1 AEHWT
6 EATDGSTGQIL
17 EIVSDDPTD
26 AGVSQVR
33 RFLVSALDLVVFFRG
48 VADWSDR
55 WATGP
60 DGAEAGEDVSLGISA
75 MRTAVR
81 GAIVDSYAAVAAWV
95 TPRLAPRLA
104 GLVPRSAGL
113 VPRSAGLV
121 PRLAGLVPR
130 LASRSAGIATPRHK
144 LGYRRVGAIVV
155 ATLVLV
161 LVAGDATT
169 SLTRV
174 APRVAPHYPVVFRA
188 PSEMGNVIEAATA
201 PVVPPLPAA
210 SAPPAPAPP
219 SLAGAAPLRSHEIF
233 GYAPYWT
240 LPESSGFEVKDL
252 TTLAYFSVDA
262 NGDGTLNQ
270 SGPGWNGYES
280 QDLADLV
287 TRAHATGDRVV
298 LTVSCFNQQALNQIT
313 SDPNAVGRLSSA
325 LIAAVTTK
333 NLDGVNFDFEAQG
346 SGDRK
351 GLTNLITQVS
361 SALHGANPHW
371 QVTIAVSAS
380 AAADS
385 AGFYNVAALAPA
397 VDGFF
402 VMAYDMNDPVTPST
416 TAPLVGGGYNDTETL
431 KQYTSVIPA
440 SKVIL
445 GVPYYGYDWPTTDGA
460 QSARSTGPPTPVSY
474 GVIAAGNT
482 PTYWDQSTQTAWTSY
497 QVGSQWHETYFD
509 NPTSLA
515 LKAELANSFHIRGLG
530 IWALGMDGNDPAML
544 AALLGQ
550 APVVKDFTPGPTSTS
565 TSPSTTTTST
575 TTPSSTGYT
584 YSGVW
589 QGQTV
594 TLTPVSTRPAGTSLG
609 TLSAFRTNDPHLT
622 CLQTGPSLEVW
633 SSAGD
638 PNTDFVTA
646 SQPQNCAT
654 AVWSFPVHGGQ
665 SGTGGST
672 TPGSPTTTTTAPNL
686 LGIPLAGHTSPA
698 HP

>member
-1 AEHWT
+1 
-6 EATDGSTGQIL
+6 
-17 EIVSDDPTD
+17 
-26 AGVSQVR
+26 
-33 RFLVSALDLVVFFRG
+33 
-48 VADWSDR
+48 
-55 WATGP
+55 
-60 DGAEAGEDVSLGISA
+60 
-75 MRTAVR
+75 M
-81 GAIVDSYAAVAAWV
+81 
-95 TPRLAPRLA
+95 
-104 GLVPRSAGL
+104 
-113 VPRSAGLV
+113 
-121 PRLAGLVPR
+121 
-130 LASRSAGIATPRHK
+130 ASRSAGIATPRHK

-371 QVTIAVSAS
+371 QVTIAVS
-380 AAADS
+380 
-385 AGFYNVAALAPA
+385 
-397 VDGFF
+397 
-402 VMAYDMNDPVTPST
+402 
-416 TAPLVGGGYNDTETL
+416 
-431 KQYTSVIPA
+431 
-440 SKVIL
+440 
-445 GVPYYGYDWPTTDGA
+445 
-460 QSARSTGPPTPVSY
+460 
-474 GVIAAGNT
+474 
-482 PTYWDQSTQTAWTSY
+482 
-497 QVGSQWHETYFD
+497 
-509 NPTSLA
+509 
-515 LKAELANSFHIRGLG
+515 
-530 IWALGMDGNDPAML
+530 
-544 AALLGQ
+544 
-550 APVVKDFTPGPTSTS
+550 
-565 TSPSTTTTST
+565 
-575 TTPSSTGYT
+575 
-584 YSGVW
+584 
-589 QGQTV
+589 
-594 TLTPVSTRPAGTSLG
+594 
-609 TLSAFRTNDPHLT
+609 
-622 CLQTGPSLEVW
+622 
-633 SSAGD
+633 
-638 PNTDFVTA
+638 
-646 SQPQNCAT
+646 
-654 AVWSFPVHGGQ
+654 
-665 SGTGGST
+665 
-672 TPGSPTTTTTAPNL
+672 
-686 LGIPLAGHTSPA
+686 
-698 HP
+698 